1 MFKFQKSAAEKLGK
15 FIKIYKHDFEEYS
28 IDDKKEIIS
37 LIKSGIGL
45 NAQPVDDSNIL
56 IGHSK
61 LGGKPDLPANKE
73 WPMADG
79 QHMIFCGQYN
89 LEECAKY
96 DFNKQLPPD
105 GLFSVFVTQDFLN
118 FEFNHFTVNNLQRKE
133 YPTNFDSEHFTNSHR
148 IAFFELPTLPTIQIE
163 HLTDKYD
170 DIHFLLLDE
179 YQWFIQEL
187 TSGIYNNHQILG
199 HERPIQYSTKH
210 VFALQEL
217 GLTANSDIAHLK
229 AHESEMWAIAKEY
242 EILLQI
248 DFDVHY
254 SGTDFH
260 SILGDGTLYFGIRS
274 EDLKQG
280 NFDNVKM
287 EYQCT

>member
-61 LGGKPDLPANKE
+61 LGGKPDLPTNKE
-73 WPMADG
+73 WPMSNG
-79 QHMIFCGQYN
+79 QHMIFCGQYD

-96 DFNKQLPPD
+96 DINKQLPPD
-105 GLFSVFVTQDFLN
+105 GLFSVFVTPDFKN

-133 YPTNFDSEHFTNSHR
+133 YPVNFDSEFTAKSQR
-148 IAFFELPTLPTIQIE
+148 ISFFELPTLPTIQIE
-163 HLTDKYD
+163 HLKDKYD
-170 DIHFLLLDE
+170 DLEYLLLDE
-179 YQWFIQEL
+179 YYYFIEDL
-187 TSGIYNNHQILG
+187 IKGMSNNHQILG
-199 HERPIQYSTKH
+199 HDRQIQDSPKYT
-210 VFALQEL
+210 FAMQEL
-217 GLTANSDIAHLK
+217 GLSFDSDLTLLQT
-229 AHESEMWAIAKEY
+229 HESQISAIAIEY

-248 DFDVHY
+248 DYDNQHPNISFYDA
-254 SGTDFH
+254 
-260 SILGDGTLYFGIRS
+260 LGDGTVYFGIRS
-274 EDLKQG
+274 EDLKKG
-280 NFDNVKM
+280 NFENIKM